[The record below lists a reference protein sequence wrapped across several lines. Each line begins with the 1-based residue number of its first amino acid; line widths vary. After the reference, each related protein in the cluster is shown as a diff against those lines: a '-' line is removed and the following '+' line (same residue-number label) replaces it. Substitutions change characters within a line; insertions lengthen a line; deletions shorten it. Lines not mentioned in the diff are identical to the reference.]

1 MIQTHIAEFSLRHHL
16 ASPDTPCM
24 TPPRSPPLHSQAAN
38 STLTLDITPL
48 SISERTPLLQTG
60 EDPKPPNFVPSS
72 PPTPTTLRSR
82 LFIAVSYASVSGIL
96 SGMCLLFAKSGVELL
111 ILSAKGKNQFW
122 RWEAWALLGG
132 LVVFALLQV
141 RQLVNIP
148 SQKTM
153 LNGLQLWYLHKS
165 LILANPIL
173 VCPCAQN
180 PAWYPFL
187 D

>member
-1 MIQTHIAEFSLRHHL
+1 
-16 ASPDTPCM
+16 
-24 TPPRSPPLHSQAAN
+24 
-38 STLTLDITPL
+38 
-48 SISERTPLLQTG
+48 
-60 EDPKPPNFVPSS
+60 
-72 PPTPTTLRSR
+72 
-82 LFIAVSYASVSGIL
+82 
-96 SGMCLLFAKSGVELL
+96 MCLLFAKSGVELL

-148 SQKTM
+148 CQKTM

-180 PAWYPFL
+180 LAWYPFL